1 MSMCVYIMCS
11 LIATYVT
18 SAYYK
23 ATIPFSVHVYNDIC
37 EKSLVSVYINPIMD
51 LLASSKASYIA

>member
-1 MSMCVYIMCS
+1 MPI
-11 LIATYVT
+11 I
-18 SAYYK
+18 YK

-37 EKSLVSVYINPIMD
+37 EKSLVSVYINSIMD